1 MQAKGFD
8 FKKFI
13 LIAAL
18 VFVGLLAFRFLM
30 PANCSAL
37 VQDAQSVSIGV
48 MESANVNGQPEI
60 STCELNLQTGDRA
73 LIELKNL
80 FTEYNCFYTLKT
92 QDSLNFDFD
101 KYRVQVDDAALSF
114 HITVSDG
121 ENTRYF
127 TIGGKY
133 IVSGDNV
140 WRIGLNK
147 QKAEEFQ
154 LRLYEFVTEHKEATD
169 E

>member
-1 MQAKGFD
+1 MQQKRVNP
-8 FKKFI
+8 KI
-13 LIAAL
+13 IISAL
-18 VFVGLLAFRFLM
+18 VLIVAGLLAFRFLM

-37 VQDAQSVSIGV
+37 LQDAKI
-48 MESANVNGQPEI
+48 VNIHVTEAIVVIEPGFRHHQAVFE
-60 STCELNLQTGDRA
+60 TGERE

-80 FTEYNCFYTLKT
+80 FTEYNCFYTLNK
-92 QDSLNFDFD
+92 QGKLHLDQ
-101 KYRVQVDDAALSF
+101 YHVQVDDAALSF

-133 IVSGDNV
+133 IVSGENV
-140 WRIGLNK
+140 WRIGLSK
-147 QKAEEFQ
+147 QKAEDFQ
-154 LRLYEFVTEHKEATD
+154 LRLYEFVMEHQEAVD

>member
-1 MQAKGFD
+1 MQQKSFD
-8 FKKFI
+8 FKKI
-13 LIAAL
+13 LFIAAVVL
-18 VFVGLLAFRFLM
+18 CGLLAFRFFM

-37 VQDAQSVSIGV
+37 LQDAKSVNI
-48 MESANVNGQPEI
+48 NVTEAIVVIEPGFRHHQAVFE
-60 STCELNLQTGDRA
+60 TGDRE
-73 LIELKNL
+73 LVELKNL

-92 QDSLNFDFD
+92 QNSLNFDFD
-101 KYRVQVDDAALSF
+101 KYRVQVDDAVLTF

-147 QKAEEFQ
+147 QKAEDFQ
-154 LRLYEFVTEHKEATD
+154 LRLYEFVLAHEETAD